1 MSSFKTEEIILK
13 KQEIHSLDLSLIT
26 KKLIEKHGWSV
37 DEACECEKLY
47 KNFLFLSLKYWGK
60 NVLIP
65 TDEIDIYWHEH
76 ILDTKKYMKDCDNI
90 FNEYFH
96 HCPYIGSN
104 QSDINSEKAKDLFNE
119 TQTLFYKKY

>member
-1 MSSFKTEEIILK
+1 M
-13 KQEIHSLDLSLIT
+13 
-26 KKLIEKHGWSV
+26 
-37 DEACECEKLY
+37 
-47 KNFLFLSLKYWGK
+47 
-60 NVLIP
+60 LIP

-119 TQTLFYKKY
+119 TQTLFYKEFGYYMCEIRVSLFGYLKHFISKIFQK